1 MHNKNEMASLLFW
14 RKKKNNVISP
24 PSSPEVDQLSKPIVT
39 QRSSKYIQAI
49 QNLSAQQLV
58 KAHFLAALRD
68 KTDPNAWLEPQVPVD
83 FSKNRIRILVF
94 LAQAQQIIR
103 ELQSK
108 DMPLGQKEVR
118 AKLLANWLTRVL
130 SHYPFPADLNQLGN
144 LDEVISLT
152 AAKRAFMPPRT
163 IRYINELKGGLNKMV
178 DWMWEPIYWEMHDMS
193 ENSFKEFIKRIDH
206 IYSLARAL
214 LLHDLILS
222 IEDISSRI
230 RLYARA
236 RWVCAS
242 FIVDIANIEQ
252 PPNSYPRIT
261 DILKESAVNVAKTV
275 ITFFRQQQYL
285 TTKERDKDDFIA
297 LIKRFEAI
305 VGVPAE
311 ESLLATKELYVDPN

>member
-1 MHNKNEMASLLFW
+1 MATLRLW
-14 RKKKNNVISP
+14 KKKKNNIIPP
-24 PSSPEVDQLSKPIVT
+24 PSLPEIDQLSEPIVP
-39 QRSSKYIQAI
+39 QKSLKYVQAI
-49 QNLSAQQLV
+49 QNLNAQQLV
-58 KAHFLAALRD
+58 KAHFFSALRD

-108 DMPLGQKEVR
+108 DMPLTQKEVR
-118 AKLLANWLTRVL
+118 AKLIANWLTRML
-130 SHYPFPADLNQLGN
+130 SHYPFPVDLNQLAN
-144 LDEVISLT
+144 LDEAISLT

-163 IRYINELKGGLNKMV
+163 IRYIKELKGGLNKLI
-178 DWMWEPIYWEMHDMS
+178 DWMWEPIYWELHDMS
-193 ENSFKEFIKRIDH
+193 ENSFKEFVKRIDH
-206 IYSLARAL
+206 LCSLSRAL
-214 LLHDLILS
+214 LLHDIALS

-230 RLYARA
+230 RFYARA

-242 FIVDIANIEQ
+242 FIVDINNIQ
-252 PPNSYPRIT
+252 SPPSSYPRIT

-297 LIKRFEAI
+297 LIQRFEAI
-305 VGVPAE
+305 VGVPEE
-311 ESLLATKELYVDPN
+311 ESLLKTKELYVDP